1 MLDMRTLM
9 ITFVGNALINTI
21 VMFVYWKQNKK
32 FVKGIGYWA
41 TALLLQ
47 TIGFLLI
54 GIRGILPDFITV
66 VLSNVCIVTGIF
78 LMHLGFKVFADNK
91 STNTYNYALIFI
103 YVMFQYYF
111 TFIQESTSI
120 RIILV
125 SVFVS
130 LIFLQS
136 AILLFSRKVIERRKF
151 TKLLGFVSCLYISIQ
166 IYRIVIE
173 IISPTTDYL
182 SAGLV
187 ASTAQLL
194 NQFMTIFI
202 VFAFIITINRV
213 NLHDL
218 IENEKLKSQRDNMK
232 LRLNQTI
239 NAMAKI
245 VELRDPYTAG
255 HHQKAAKLA
264 SAIATELGLPNEKIE
279 LIDLGARIYDVGKI
293 FIPTDILNKPA
304 QLSQI
309 EFNIVKMHTIEGFK
323 LLNDAEFPDIIG
335 DMALHHHER
344 LDGSGYPDGISGDEI
359 TIESR
364 ILAVTDA
371 VVAMNSHRTYRP
383 AFSINQISEE
393 INKDR
398 DVKYDAQVIDAC
410 FILFRDKGFK
420 W

>member
-1 MLDMRTLM
+1 M

-21 VMFVYWKQNKK
+21 VMFVYWRQNKK
-32 FVKGIGYWA
+32 YVKGIGYWA

-47 TIGFLLI
+47 TFGFLLI
-54 GIRGILPDFITV
+54 GIRGILPDFITI
-66 VLSNVCIVTGIF
+66 VLSNVCIVFGIF
-78 LMHLGFKVFADNK
+78 LMHLGFKVFVEHK
-91 STNTYNYALIFI
+91 STNIYNYSLII
-103 YVMFQYYF
+103 LYGVLQYYF
-111 TFIQESTSI
+111 TFIEESTSI
-120 RIILV
+120 RIILI

-136 AILLFSRKVIERRKF
+136 ALLLLSPKVIERRIF
-151 TKLLGFVSCLYISIQ
+151 TKLLGFMSCVYISIQ
-166 IYRIVIE
+166 IYRIIIE
-173 IISPTTDYL
+173 IITPTTDYF
-182 SAGLV
+182 SAGLAATV
-187 ASTAQLL
+187 AQLL

-218 IENEKLKSQRDNMK
+218 IENEKLKLQRDNMK

-304 QLSQI
+304 QLSRI
-309 EFNIVKMHTIEGFK
+309 EFNIVKMHTVEGFK
-323 LLNDAEFPDIIG
+323 LLSDAEFPNIIG
-335 DMALHHHER
+335 DMAHHHHER
-344 LDGSGYPDGISGDEI
+344 LDGSGYPDGISGEEI

-364 ILAVTDA
+364 ILAVTDV
-371 VVAMNSHRTYRP
+371 VVAMNSHRTYRS
-383 AFSINQISEE
+383 AFNIDQILEE

-398 DVKYDAQVIDAC
+398 DIKFDAQVIDAC
-410 FILFRDKGFK
+410 LRLFRDKGFK
-420 W
+420 L